1 MANREQRIK
10 GLIEKNVSEIIRF
23 EMKDPGL
30 GFITVTD
37 AEVSNDFSYAKI
49 FVSFMGSDNKEEQLA
64 RLNKAKGFIR
74 TGLAKRL
81 DIRKTPELT
90 FVYDDTLDK
99 AMHLEELLKKV
110 EKK

>member
-1 MANREQRIK
+1 
-10 GLIEKNVSEIIRF
+10 
-23 EMKDPGL
+23 
-30 GFITVTD
+30 VTD

-49 FVSFMGSDNKEEQLA
+49 FVSFMGSDDKEEQLA

-74 TGLAKRL
+74 SGLAKRL